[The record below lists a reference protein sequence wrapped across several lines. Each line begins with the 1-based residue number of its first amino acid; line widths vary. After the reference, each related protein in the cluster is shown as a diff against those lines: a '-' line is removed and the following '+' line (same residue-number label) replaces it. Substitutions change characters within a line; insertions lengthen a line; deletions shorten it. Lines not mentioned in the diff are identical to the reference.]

1 MKQLFAAVLPLRL
14 AQRQRLQNRHDVL
27 LDCHFAK
34 NRFFLRQITHPE
46 PRALVHWIIGNVRAG
61 KNDAATVWPNESDN
75 HVKGRRLAGAVR
87 AQQADDL
94 AGAGVDVDSIDDRAA
109 AINFYELV
117 GGKNMVGLR
126 FRSRCNWRTRTSCSL
141 ADHGVP
147 DALGEGAGLVSFC
160 CSSVFG
166 SWRISWSITQCGVS
180 WTYYYT
186 IL

>member
-46 PRALVHWIIGNVRAG
+46 PRALVHWIIGDVGAG

-87 AQQADDL
+87 AEQADDL
-94 AGAGVDVDSIDDRAA
+94 AGAGVNIDSINDRAA
-109 AINFYELV
+109 AINFYELL
-117 GGKNMVGLR
+117 GGKNMVDLC

-147 DALGEGAGLVSFC
+147 DTFGEGAGFVSFF

-166 SWRISWSITQCGVS
+166 SWRISVRLGPCVVNCPF
-180 WTYYYT
+180 
-186 IL
+186 